1 MLSARAASAP
11 ASPRAGRHPAD
22 LISYLVGDVGFV
34 CLLFAFVG
42 ACFVANLFAFVGAC
56 LVANLFASQDNANY
70 VNPFIDSYVLT
81 VCLLFFLLVH
91 VQFLCG
97 LSFF

>member
-1 MLSARAASAP
+1 MLSARAASASP
-11 ASPRAGRHPAD
+11 SPRAGRHPAD

-34 CLLFAFVG
+34 CL
-42 ACFVANLFAFVGAC
+42 LFAFVGAC

-81 VCLLFFLLVH
+81 VCLLFFLLMH